1 MNTGMIVSFVAG
13 VVVCA
18 LAIPLWRWFKERYER
33 TRGANGEDDNRVNTI
48 SQVLHLAVQGSPTGA
63 LVVDNQGDVILSNR
77 SAHEM
82 QLVHDRSVNPDV
94 WKIAQEVFEDKEDRT
109 LDLKIAKRRTGN
121 RVTQVQ
127 AVLKPLSLT
136 DDLFVI
142 VYGRDEWE
150 SVRMEAAR
158 RDFVANVSHELKTPV
173 GGIALLAEA
182 LLEDPGDA
190 EHVTYFG
197 TRVQKEAARMTNM
210 VNELIALSKLQGA
223 ERLPEM
229 EPVPVDDIVDEAISR
244 NQLGADAHDIQLTR
258 GASSGQLVMGDKAL
272 LVTAVSNLI
281 SNAIN
286 YSPDASTVSISQKV
300 VGADGRDIVL
310 IRVTDR
316 GVGIAPEDQK
326 RVFERFFR
334 VDKARSRH
342 TGGTGLGLS
351 IVKHVVANHGG
362 NIKLWSRPGT
372 GSTFTIELPIYH
384 GQKPAASAP
393 RLDNDTSAATRAT
406 VLRRKDKAS

>member
-1 MNTGMIVSFVAG
+1 MNIGLIFCFLIG

-18 LAIPLWRWFKERYER
+18 LATPLWRWASRRYR
-33 TRGANGEDDNRVNTI
+33 RRWGTRGEDDNRVNTI
-48 SQVLHLAVQGSPTGA
+48 SQALHLALQGSPTGA
-63 LVVDNQGDVILSNR
+63 IVVDNQGDVILSNA

-82 QLVHDRSVNPDV
+82 QLVHDRLVNPDV
-94 WKIAQEVFEDKEDRT
+94 WKVAQEVFEDKETRS
-109 LDLKIAKRRTGN
+109 LDLKITKRRTGN

-136 DDLFVI
+136 DDRFVI
-142 VYGRDEWE
+142 IYGTDESE

-182 LLEDPGDA
+182 LLENPGD
-190 EHVTYFG
+190 EDHVTYFG
-197 TRVQKEAARMTNM
+197 SRVQKEALRMANM
-210 VNELIALSKLQGA
+210 VSELIALSKLQGA

-229 EPVPVDDIVDEAISR
+229 EPVLVDDIVDEAISR
-244 NQLGADAHDIQLTR
+244 NQLSADAHDIELIR
-258 GASSGQLVMGDKAL
+258 GASTGKLVLADKAL

-281 SNAIN
+281 SNAVN
-286 YSPDASTVSISQKV
+286 YSPDSSPVSISQKV
-300 VGADGRDIVL
+300 VGNGEGDIVL

-334 VDKARSRH
+334 VDKARSRQ

-384 GQKPAASAP
+384 EQKSAELAPAQ
-393 RLDNDTSAATRAT
+393 DNGSSRTGLPSI
-406 VLRRKDKAS
+406 RRKDKAL